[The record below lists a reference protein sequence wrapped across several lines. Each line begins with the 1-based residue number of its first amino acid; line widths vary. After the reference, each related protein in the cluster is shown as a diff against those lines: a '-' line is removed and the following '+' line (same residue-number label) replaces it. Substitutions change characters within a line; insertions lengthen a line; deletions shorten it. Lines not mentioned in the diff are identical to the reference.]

1 MSEDSRP
8 ALGGYEGVV
17 GPDMDGWR
25 LDAFLAASLGISRAR
40 ARRALARGAV
50 TWRERPAG
58 IDAKGAPIA
67 EGDRIQ
73 VVREPDPAETPPR
86 PEPETPLVIVAEGEG
101 WLALDKPAGT
111 PVHPLQVEEGGSL
124 ANALVARHPE
134 LVGVGEGGLRSGVVH
149 RLDVDTSGVLLF
161 AVREDAWQRLREAFR
176 THKVE
181 KTYLAI
187 VAGRLEGEGELA
199 LQLGVG
205 RHRPAQVRVLS
216 EDDAR
221 PGRGRPTRTR
231 WRSLIAGEEASL
243 IEARPTTGFLHQI
256 RVSLAHLGHPILGDP
271 RYGGPE
277 HALAPRQLLHARQ
290 LRWKE
295 VEAGCEPPADFAAA
309 IRGFGLEP
317 GLGLER

>member
-8 ALGGYEGVV
+8 APGGYEGVV
-17 GPDMDGWR
+17 GPNEDGWR
-25 LDAFLAASLGISRAR
+25 LDAFLAASLGISRAG
-40 ARRALARGAV
+40 ARRALSRGKV
-50 TWRERPAG
+50 TWRERPVG
-58 IDAKGAPIA
+58 LDAKGAPIA

-73 VVREPDPAETPPR
+73 VVHEPDPSEAPPR
-86 PEPETPLVIVAEGEG
+86 PEPDQPLEIVASGDG

-111 PVHPLQVEEGGSL
+111 PVHPLQVDEGGSL

-134 LVGVGEGGLRSGVVH
+134 VIGVGEGGLRSGVVH

-161 AVREDAWQRLREAFR
+161 AVQEEAWQRLREAFR
-176 THKVE
+176 RHKVE

-199 LQLGVG
+199 LQLSVG
-205 RHRPAQVRVLS
+205 RHRPAKVRVLS

-231 WRSLIAGEEASL
+231 WRSLVATDEASL
-243 IEARPTTGFLHQI
+243 VEARPTTGFLHQI
-256 RVSLAHLGHPILGDP
+256 RASLAHLGHPILGDP

-277 HALAPRQLLHARQ
+277 HALAPRQMLHAQRV
-290 LRWKE
+290 RWKE
-295 VEAGCEPPADFAAA
+295 VEATCEPPADFAAA
-309 IRGFGLEP
+309 LRE
-317 GLGLER
+317 LGLES